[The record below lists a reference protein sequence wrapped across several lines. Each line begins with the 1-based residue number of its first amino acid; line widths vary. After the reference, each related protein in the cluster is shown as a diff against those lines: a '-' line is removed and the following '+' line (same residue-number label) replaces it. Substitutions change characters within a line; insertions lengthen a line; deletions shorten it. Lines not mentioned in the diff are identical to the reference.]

1 MTLQQGYF
9 QKLNLKKQKHRTP
22 LQYNVFCLC
31 MYIYNLK
38 KNVYNTDDFN
48 RVKLLDETG
57 MLEGSYINASHVF
70 VSQNTLAFF

>member
-1 MTLQQGYF
+1 
-9 QKLNLKKQKHRTP
+9 
-22 LQYNVFCLC
+22 

-48 RVKLLDETG
+48 RVKLLDENG

>member
-1 MTLQQGYF
+1 
-9 QKLNLKKQKHRTP
+9 
-22 LQYNVFCLC
+22 

-48 RVKLLDETG
+48 RVKLLDENG

-70 VSQNTLAFF
+70 VSQNTLAFFKKLQWYVHSFISLKVV